1 MMQTYD
7 VVAMGAGHNG
17 LVAAAYLAKAGK
29 KVLVL
34 ERKPWPGGG
43 VVTREINTPGYWH
56 DEHSSVHIMIQGNP
70 MIRRDELG
78 LQSRF
83 GLEYRYNIPYAMIFP
98 DQTTLV
104 AYQDLDRTCEQIAR
118 ISARDAETYRRFAK
132 RAMAMLPM
140 FASGLYVPPTPL
152 GALVSMLDSNEEGR
166 EILDAMQRS
175 SLEIANQS
183 FESEKVKVWLLRL
196 VSENLQMPDE
206 LGTGFGLYLMPG
218 LMHGFGVSQ
227 PVGGSGKLSES
238 LVRCIEHYGGEVRC
252 NSEVTKILTS
262 GGRATGVR
270 LATGEEFVAKDA
282 VIGAIHP
289 HRLRAFLDGVPERVL
304 ARAERAS
311 LAAFSIMVS
320 HYDLKEKAR
329 FRAGEEVSHAIMLEF
344 MASERLSDMLDDFDA
359 LRRGRIT
366 ERVLGAGGDESIND
380 PSRVPPGRGMFH
392 GITFAPYNLE
402 KGGAARWDEIKEEM
416 GDRSLRHYQK
426 FIANLTSDNIVKR
439 TVVTP
444 LDHARNLPNSMVGGD
459 VHGVAPYFYQTAGH
473 RPTPDL
479 AQYTVPGVER
489 FYLVGPFLHPGG
501 GVFGAGRAT
510 AMRMFEHLGLNFD
523 RVAGDRVTGGETGQ
537 GNGKTITLGPGDAP
551 ALRAASATTA
561 ISTGSVA
568 PGQTTVPRAPVDDQ
582 TITLYGPSG
591 EDLMTIRSIARE
603 GAELV
608 VKGQA
613 YGTMPLTAKL
623 RPEQARRIFRMLGL
637 SVFPLLFTFLFRRS
651 KPQGT
656 PPD

>member
-1 MMQTYD
+1 MASTYD

-70 MIRRDELG
+70 MIRQDELG

-83 GLEYRYNIPYAMIFP
+83 GLEYAYNIPYAMIFP

-104 AYQDLDRTCEQIAR
+104 AYQDLDRTCEGIAR
-118 ISARDAETYRRFAK
+118 ISSRDAETYRRFAQ

-140 FASGLYVPPTPL
+140 FASGLYVPPTPM

-183 FESEKVKVWLLRL
+183 FESEKIKVWLLRL

-262 GGRATGVR
+262 SGRATGVR
-270 LATGEEFVAKDA
+270 LATGEEFTARDG

-289 HRLRAFLDGVPERVL
+289 HRLRGFLDGVPERVL

-320 HYDLKEKAR
+320 HYDLKEQAR

-380 PSRVPPGRGMFH
+380 PSRVPPGKGMFH

-402 KGGAARWDEIKEEM
+402 EGGAARWDEIREEM

-444 LDHARNLPNSMVGGD
+444 LDHARNMPNSMVGGD

-510 AMRMFEHLGLNFD
+510 AMRMFEHFGMDFD
-523 RVAGDRVTGGETGQ
+523 RVAGDRVAGSETGKT
-537 GNGKTITLGPGDAP
+537 NGKTLTLGSGMPIAP
-551 ALRAASATTA
+551 APAA
-561 ISTGSVA
+561 VA
-568 PGQTTVPRAPVDDQ
+568 PGTPAAPTDDHTV
-582 TITLYGPSG
+582 TLYGPAG
-591 EDLMTIRSIARE
+591 EDLMTIRTIALE
-603 GAELV
+603 GTELV

-623 RPEQARRIFRMLGL
+623 QPEQARRILRMLGFSL
-637 SVFPLLFTFLFRRS
+637 IPLLFTFLFRRS
-651 KPQGT
+651 KPNGDKPQSPT
-656 PPD
+656 

>member
-1 MMQTYD
+1 
-7 VVAMGAGHNG
+7 
-17 LVAAAYLAKAGK
+17 
-29 KVLVL
+29 
-34 ERKPWPGGG
+34 
-43 VVTREINTPGYWH
+43 
-56 DEHSSVHIMIQGNP
+56 
-70 MIRRDELG
+70 
-78 LQSRF
+78 
-83 GLEYRYNIPYAMIFP
+83 
-98 DQTTLV
+98 
-104 AYQDLDRTCEQIAR
+104 
-118 ISARDAETYRRFAK
+118 
-132 RAMAMLPM
+132 
-140 FASGLYVPPTPL
+140 
-152 GALVSMLDSNEEGR
+152 
-166 EILDAMQRS
+166 
-175 SLEIANQS
+175 
-183 FESEKVKVWLLRL
+183 
-196 VSENLQMPDE
+196 
-206 LGTGFGLYLMPG
+206 
-218 LMHGFGVSQ
+218 
-227 PVGGSGKLSES
+227 
-238 LVRCIEHYGGEVRC
+238 
-252 NSEVTKILTS
+252 
-262 GGRATGVR
+262 
-270 LATGEEFVAKDA
+270 
-282 VIGAIHP
+282 
-289 HRLRAFLDGVPERVL
+289 LRAFLDGVPERVL

-402 KGGAARWDEIKEEM
+402 EGGAARWDEIKEEM

-510 AMRMFEHLGLNFD
+510 AMRMFEHLGLDFD
-523 RVAGDRVTGGETGQ
+523 RVAGDQVAGGEAGQ
-537 GNGKTITLGPGDAP
+537 GSSKTVTLGPGNA
-551 ALRAASATTA
+551 AGLRAASAAPTA
-561 ISTGSVA
+561 SAASTASVA
-568 PGQTTVPRAPVDDQ
+568 PGATAVPRAPVDDQ
-582 TITLYGPSG
+582 TITLYGPAG

-623 RPEQARRIFRMLGL
+623 RPEQARRILRMLGL

-651 KPQGT
+651 KPRDA
-656 PPD
+656 PSD